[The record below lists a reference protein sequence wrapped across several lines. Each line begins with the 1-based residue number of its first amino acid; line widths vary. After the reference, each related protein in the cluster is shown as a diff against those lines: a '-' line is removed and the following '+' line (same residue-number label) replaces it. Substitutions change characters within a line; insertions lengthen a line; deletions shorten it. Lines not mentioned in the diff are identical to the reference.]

1 MLDLLISGGLIGVVV
16 DAASGATAE
25 YETQVTIVMAPS
37 EFETAAA
44 GLPTGSLEEQN
55 RRCGSFLRER
65 LARARGWDAQGA
77 TNTLVWLGAITWAA
91 GMFELAPL

>member
-25 YETQVTIVMAPS
+25 YETQVAFVMAPS
-37 EFETAAA
+37 ELETAAA
-44 GLPTGSLEEQN
+44 GRPTGS
-55 RRCGSFLRER
+55 
-65 LARARGWDAQGA
+65 QGA

-91 GMFELAPL
+91 GMFELVPL